1 MSKSNKIIV
10 IAISVTLALCVTVI
24 AFSSA
29 TDTEKPTSVIN
40 TENQPS
46 VTASESVYDETVPT
60 AEPSADVNGT
70 TAQQTPSGETPES
83 SESLTSSAP
92 ATSGAGGTVEATQ
105 SSQYLSTLIV
115 GKWRDSAGTSG
126 YEFFEDG
133 KASITVFDMESIGIG
148 DFDVTGTNGVYSI
161 EGNVVTIKYSIY
173 ATIEK
178 KYEVSIANDVLTM
191 KDLDEGN
198 VKTYTR
204 RASSAT
210 GTTSAQTTSAPVSAT
225 SVPENTQVQTF
236 ALEGRFISGD
246 KKNELTFNSDGTVE
260 VKIKRDDF
268 SGVYQIVGNK
278 LTIVYID
285 NGKSISEE
293 YDYTLNGTILTLT
306 SSKGEASVYVKQ

>member
-29 TDTEKPTSVIN
+29 TDTEN
-40 TENQPS
+40 EPS
-46 VTASESVYDETVPT
+46 VTASESAYDETVPT

-70 TAQQTPSGETPES
+70 TAQQTPSWETPES
-83 SESLTSSAP
+83 SESLTSSSAP

-115 GKWRDSAGTSG
+115 GKWRDSAGMSG
-126 YEFFEDG
+126 FEFFEDG

-198 VKTYTR
+198 VQTYTR
-204 RASSAT
+204 QAPSVT
-210 GTTSAQTTSAPVSAT
+210 GTTSAQTTSAAVSAT
-225 SVPENTQVQTF
+225 SVPENTQAQTF

-285 NGKSISEE
+285 GGKSISEE